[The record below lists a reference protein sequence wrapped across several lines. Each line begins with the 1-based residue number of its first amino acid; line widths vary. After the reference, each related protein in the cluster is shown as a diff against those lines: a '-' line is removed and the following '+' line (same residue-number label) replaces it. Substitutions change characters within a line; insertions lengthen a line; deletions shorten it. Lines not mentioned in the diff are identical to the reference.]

1 MGAVMAY
8 GAYLPEETSITGAS
22 AAVVTADTAIAML
35 AGLAIFPLVFAN
47 GLTPADGPGLVF
59 NTLPLAFGQ
68 MQGGV
73 FFSTI
78 FFVLLSFAAWT
89 SAIGLMEPAVA
100 WIVERFHKTRAQAT
114 VGVGLLIWVIGFGSV
129 LSFNVLSDF
138 TFLAGT
144 IFANVDYLT
153 SNIMLP
159 LGGLLIAFFA
169 GWVMCRNSTADE
181 LGGAGVAF
189 KLWRLT
195 ARFVAPVGILFV
207 LLKAIGVLDW
217 IGGRLA

>member
-1 MGAVMAY
+1 
-8 GAYLPEETSITGAS
+8 
-22 AAVVTADTAIAML
+22 
-35 AGLAIFPLVFAN
+35 
-47 GLTPADGPGLVF
+47 
-59 NTLPLAFGQ
+59 LAFGQ

-78 FFVLLSFAAWT
+78 FFLLLSFAAWT

-114 VGVGLLIWVIGFGSV
+114 VGIGLLIWIIGFGSV
-129 LSFNVLSDF
+129 LSFNALSDF
-138 TFLAGT
+138 KFLAGT
-144 IFANVDYLT
+144 IFDNVDYLT

-181 LGGAGVAF
+181 LGGAGTIF

-217 IGGRLA
+217 IAGFVA

>member
-1 MGAVMAY
+1 MAY

-22 AAVVTADTAIAML
+22 AAVVTADTGIAIL

-68 MQGGV
+68 MSGGV

-78 FFVLLSFAAWT
+78 FFILLSFAAWT

-100 WIVERFHKTRAQAT
+100 WIVERFHKTRAQAC
-114 VGVGLLIWVIGFGSV
+114 VGVGLLIWVLGFGSV
-129 LSFNVLSDF
+129 LSFNVLADM

-144 IFANVDYLT
+144 IFDNVDYLT

-159 LGGLLIAFFA
+159 LGGLLIAVFA
-169 GWVMCRNSTADE
+169 GWVMCRNSTSDE
-181 LGGAGVAF
+181 LGNSGALF
-189 KLWRLT
+189 RSWRVL
-195 ARFVAPVGILFV
+195 ARFVAPIGILFV
-207 LLKAIGVLDW
+207 LLKAVGLLDW
-217 IGGRLA
+217 IAGLFG